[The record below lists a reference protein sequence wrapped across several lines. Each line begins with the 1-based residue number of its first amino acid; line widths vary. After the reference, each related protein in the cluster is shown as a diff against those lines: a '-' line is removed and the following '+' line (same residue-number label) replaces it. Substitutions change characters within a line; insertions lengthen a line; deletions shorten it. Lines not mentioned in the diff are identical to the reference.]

1 MRLKLTRRHELKL
14 KSSTRLPAQF
24 VGGTGMTVTRSN
36 GVYTIDMDVDEVA
49 DVLEPTVL
57 DRANHTGTQLAS
69 TISDLATSILARSQH
84 TGTQTASTISD
95 FSEAVDDRV
104 GTLVVAGSG
113 ISATYNDG
121 AGTLTIAATTAGAP
135 VAPQGRLTLTSA
147 TPVTTSDVTGAAT
160 VYFALAGGNQVPI
173 YDGSTTSNT
182 TFTELTLALDS
193 DSGHTGYH
201 QSGRNFDFFVIND
214 SGTIRLGTGPS
225 WNAGAV
231 AGSDTARGTG
241 AGSTE
246 LELRNGFL
254 TNKNTI
260 TIRFGSVSGNTV
272 SVSANR
278 ATYVGS
284 ARMTANG
291 QTEDSRA
298 KRFLY
303 NAYNQSKRQFLRND
317 ATASWSYSTASF
329 RQANNS
335 TSNQVEYLA
344 GLTGS
349 ALDATVMGI
358 VVNSSTTYRVIYVGI
373 GLDSTTVNS
382 ATVQEFSRANDTEVA
397 GVPKTFY
404 TGYAQLGYHY
414 LAWLEKGAGADTQ
427 TWIGT
432 EGSSNYYAGIFGGI
446 FQ

>member
-14 KSSTRLPAQF
+14 KTSTRLPAQF
-24 VGGTGMTVTRSN
+24 VGGTGMTVTRAN
-36 GVYTIDMDVDEVA
+36 GVYTIDMDVDEVV

-69 TISDLATSILARSQH
+69 TISD
-84 TGTQTASTISD
+84 

-104 GTLVVAGSG
+104 DALLVAGDN
-113 ISATYNDG
+113 I
-121 AGTLTIAATTAGAP
+121 TLTYDDVGGSITIDAADPPAVSSAA
-135 VAPQGRLTLTSA
+135 VSPQGRLTLTSG
-147 TPVTTSDVTGAAT
+147 VSITTSDVTGAT
-160 VYFALAGGNQVPI
+160 SVYFTPSGGNQVPI

-182 TFTELTLALDS
+182 TFTELTLALDN

-201 QSGRNFDFFVIND
+201 QSGRNFDLFVIND

-225 WNAGAV
+225 WNAGAG

-260 TIRFGSVSGNTV
+260 TIRFGSASGNTV

-303 NAYNQSKRQFLRND
+303 NAYNQSKRQLLRND
-317 ATASWSYSTASF
+317 ATASWNYSTATF
-329 RQANNS
+329 RQANAS
-335 TSNQVEYLA
+335 TANQVEYLA

-349 ALDATVMGI
+349 ALDATVMGV
-358 VVNSSTTYRVIYVGI
+358 VVNSTSTYRVIYVGI
-373 GLDSTTVNS
+373 GLDSTSVNS
-382 ATVQEFSRANDTEVA
+382 ATAQEFSRANDTQVA

-414 LAWLEKGAGADTQ
+414 LAWLEKGAGTDTQ
-427 TWIGT
+427 TWVGT
-432 EGSSNYYAGIFGGI
+432 EASNNYYSGIFGGV